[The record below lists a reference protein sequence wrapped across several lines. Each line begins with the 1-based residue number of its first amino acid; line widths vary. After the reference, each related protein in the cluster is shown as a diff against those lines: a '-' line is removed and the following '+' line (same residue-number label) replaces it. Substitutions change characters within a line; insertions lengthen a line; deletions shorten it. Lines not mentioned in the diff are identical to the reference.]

1 LNSGRYFLLAGL
13 LLLCVT
19 TTYARGNKEK
29 NTAGNSQAAQVSEI
43 VQVSG
48 VVRLVGSG
56 GFTELVITGSGG
68 EWYIPRDETYKLHD
82 LQQQTVTVEG
92 EETVTELVA
101 GNGLFVFKRRELKNV
116 RILSV
121 G

>member
-1 LNSGRYFLLAGL
+1 MNSGRYFLLIGL

-19 TTYARGNKEK
+19 ATYARGNKEK
-29 NTAGNSQAAQVSEI
+29 NKAAQVPEI

-56 GFTELVITGSGG
+56 VFTELVITGSGG

-92 EETVTELVA
+92 EETVTELKGANDFIVI
-101 GNGLFVFKRRELKNV
+101 KRRELKNV

>member
-1 LNSGRYFLLAGL
+1 MNSGRYFLLTGL

-19 TTYARGNKEK
+19 VTYARGNKEK
-29 NTAGNSQAAQVSEI
+29 NTAAQALEI

-56 GFTELVITGSGG
+56 SFTELVITGSGG

-82 LQQQTVTVEG
+82 LQQRTVTVEG
-92 EETVTELVA
+92 EETVTERKS
-101 GNGLFVFKRRELKNV
+101 GNGLLVLKRRELKNV

>member
-1 LNSGRYFLLAGL
+1 VNSGRYFLLLGL

-19 TTYARGNKEK
+19 FSHAFGSKEK
-29 NTAGNSQAAQVSEI
+29 NTPPDRRI

-48 VVRLVGSG
+48 VVRLVGSAN
-56 GFTELVITGSGG
+56 FPELVLTNSDG
-68 EWYIPRDETYKLHD
+68 EWYIPRDEAYKLHD

-92 EETVTELVA
+92 EETVTELKGANDFIVI
-101 GNGLFVFKRRELKNV
+101 KRRELKNV

>member
-1 LNSGRYFLLAGL
+1 LVGL

-19 TTYARGNKEK
+19 SIYAFGRKEK
-29 NTAGNSQAAQVSEI
+29 DTPTDRQI

-56 GFTELVITGSGG
+56 VFTELVITGSEG
-68 EWYIPRDETYKLHD
+68 EWYIAADEKYKLHD

-92 EETVTELVA
+92 EETVTERKS
-101 GNGLFVFKRRELKNV
+101 GNGLFVFIRRELKNI
-116 RILSV
+116 RIL
-121 G
+121 

>member
-1 LNSGRYFLLAGL
+1 MSGL

-19 TTYARGNKEK
+19 FTHAFGSKEK
-29 NTAGNSQAAQVSEI
+29 DTPADRQV
-43 VQVSG
+43 VQVTG

-56 GFTELVITGSGG
+56 SFPELVITSSDG
-68 EWYIPRDETYKLHD
+68 EWYITADERYKLHD

-92 EETVTELVA
+92 EETITELTA

>member
-1 LNSGRYFLLAGL
+1 VNSGRRFLLVVL

-19 TTYARGNKEK
+19 VTYARGNKEK
-29 NTAGNSQAAQVSEI
+29 NAAGNSQT

-56 GFTELVITGSGG
+56 VFPELVITDSGG
-68 EWYIPRDETYKLHD
+68 EWYIPRDEMYKLHD

-92 EETVTELVA
+92 EETVTELKS
-101 GNGLFVFKRRELKNV
+101 GNGLIVIKRRELKNV

>member
-1 LNSGRYFLLAGL
+1 LIGL

-19 TTYARGNKEK
+19 VTYARGNKEK
-29 NTAGNSQAAQVSEI
+29 KTPAQVPEI

-56 GFTELVITGSGG
+56 VFTELVITGSGG

-92 EETVTELVA
+92 EETVTELKGANDFIVI
-101 GNGLFVFKRRELKNV
+101 KRRELKNV

>member
-1 LNSGRYFLLAGL
+1 VNSGRRFLLVGL

-19 TTYARGNKEK
+19 VTYARGNKEK
-29 NTAGNSQAAQVSEI
+29 DTAGKSQSVQI
-43 VQVSG
+43 QVSG

-56 GFTELVITGSGG
+56 PFTELVITGSGG
-68 EWYIPRDETYKLHD
+68 EWYISRDEMYKLHD

-92 EETVTELVA
+92 EETVTELKGANDFIVI
-101 GNGLFVFKRRELKNV
+101 KRRELKNV